1 MRTHAEVLDS
11 LTGVLGSTQ
20 DQSVAAG
27 RGTQSKLVQGDGL
40 AASLDDA
47 SASGGGE
54 SQSSDSDLGEGQEAV
69 VIGDGADNDDGA
81 LLALLVDVADDA
93 GQRNGGTVD
102 LGHKETS
109 EDDLVEAG
117 VRSAWF
123 NIISI
128 TTF

>member
-27 RGTQSKLVQGDGL
+27 RGTQSKLIQGDGL
-40 AASLDDA
+40 TTGLDDA
-47 SASGGGE
+47 STSSGGE
-54 SQSSDSDLGEGQEAV
+54 TQSSDSDLGEGQEAV
-69 VIGDGADNDDGA
+69 VIGDGSDNDDDA
-81 LLALLVDVADDA
+81 LLALLVDVADDT
-93 GQRNGGTVD
+93 GQRNGGAVD

-117 VRSAWF
+117 VRSAC
-123 NIISI
+123 
-128 TTF
+128 